1 MLFLNVGALGFLF
14 GEVAAIG
21 WLPAFDPAYLYHR
34 LINPLTRLILAMA
47 VGLLAGNLIEGSGVS
62 RSLGRFAIPW
72 LRWGHLQESSAAA
85 FTTALASS
93 VAANNMLMNSYQEK
107 TISRQE
113 LILSALVLTLPTYL
127 LHLPTT
133 FFIITPFVGRI
144 GVVYLAILLAAALLR
159 TCLFLAYGRL
169 HLPKPAACPD
179 CGRWATPDWRQ
190 VWRES
195 WPKFKKRLGRILLVT
210 IPVYLAIF
218 LAQEGGLF
226 RWLNRE
232 LAGYLQGTAIPTES
246 LSIIALSLAAETSAG
261 FAAAGAFLQG
271 GALTPREILLTLLL
285 GTVISTPM
293 RAVRHQ
299 LPYYLGIFSPSLGLR
314 LMVLSQ
320 GARVLSL
327 LPFMAVLY
335 WWGMGFWG

>member
-1 MLFLNVGALGFLF
+1 MPGIELGIANALL
-14 GEVAAIG
+14 VDLAAWA
-21 WLPAFDPAYLYHR
+21 WLPFLDLDLYHR
-34 LINPLTRLILAMA
+34 LLYPLAKLILAMA
-47 VGLLAGNLIEGSGVS
+47 VGLLLGNLIEGAGLS
-62 RSLGRFAIPW
+62 RRFGRFVLPW

-93 VAANNMLMNSYQEK
+93 VAANTMLMNSYQDK
-107 TISRQE
+107 AISRQE

-144 GVVYLAILLAAALLR
+144 GVVYLVILLAAALLR
-159 TCLFLAYGRL
+159 TLVFLAYGRL
-169 HLPKPAACPD
+169 SLPETVACPE
-179 CGRWATPDWRQ
+179 CPRFAQPDWQR

-210 IPVYLAIF
+210 IPVFLAIL
-218 LAQEGGLF
+218 LAQEAGGF
-226 RWLNRE
+226 RWLNQR
-232 LAGYLQGTAIPTES
+232 LAEYLRGTAIPTES
-246 LSIIALSLAAETSAG
+246 LSIIGLSLAAETSAG
-261 FAAAGAFLQG
+261 FAAAGAFWQT
-271 GALTPREILLTLLL
+271 GALTAREILLTLLI
-285 GTVISTPM
+285 GTVVSTPM

-299 LPYYLGIFSPSLGLR
+299 LPYYMGIFSPALGLE

-327 LPFMAVLY
+327 LPFMVWLY
-335 WWGMGFWG
+335 WWWPGLWG